1 MMMKQPDFQ
10 KLFFDHFGK
19 VPRKV
24 SYSVR
29 QNSNRYHDL
38 VFLSSL
44 VHDARFR
51 VPKVTLRGKRLFI
64 PINRDCWE
72 LGTDRGG
79 GTVGL
84 YTTDSHLTIS
94 PVLAVEWRFPH
105 GLQQEKQELWIANLW
120 LNQPVEN
127 ETRVFVVE
135 GHDWSCVVTLRDEDI
150 RIKVTDAQT
159 PSFGPEET
167 RHKRTKKSTVRLRRP

>member
-1 MMMKQPDFQ
+1 MKQPDFQ
-10 KLFFDHFGK
+10 KLFFDYFGK

-44 VHDARFR
+44 IHDARFR
-51 VPKVTLRGKRLFI
+51 LSRVALRGKRLSI

-72 LGTDRGG
+72 LGTDRED

-84 YTTDSHLTIS
+84 CTADSLLTIS
-94 PVLAVEWRFPH
+94 PVRAVEWRFPH
-105 GLQQEKQELWIANLW
+105 GQQTEQKELWIADLW
-120 LNQPVEN
+120 LNQPTDN
-127 ETRVFVVE
+127 ETRE
-135 GHDWSCVVTLRDEDI
+135 LLIDGHEWSCMVTLQDEDI
-150 RIKVTDAQT
+150 HIKVTDAET
-159 PSFGPEET
+159 PTFQREEMK
-167 RHKRTKKSTVRLRRP
+167 RKRTRKSTVRLRRP

>member
-1 MMMKQPDFQ
+1 MRQPDFQ

-44 VHDARFR
+44 IHDARFKMS
-51 VPKVTLRGKRLFI
+51 KVTMRGKRLSI

-72 LGTDRGG
+72 LGIDRGDG
-79 GTVGL
+79 SVGL
-84 YTTDSHLTIS
+84 YTADSLLTIS
-94 PVLAVEWRFPH
+94 PVHSVQWCFSH
-105 GLQQEKQELWIANLW
+105 GLRTERKELWIADLW
-120 LNQPVEN
+120 LDQPTDN
-127 ETRVFVVE
+127 ETRDLVID
-135 GHDWSCVVTLRDEDI
+135 GHEWSCVLTLRDEDI
-150 RIKVTDAQT
+150 RVKLKDAET
-159 PSFGPEET
+159 PSLHSERT
-167 RHKRTKKSTVRLRRP
+167 KQKRTRRKSAVRLRRP